1 MARSLLLRTGR
12 ATVAV
17 VAFSAASGSALAAT
31 YTLAPVAD
39 ASIYSDGTALFED
52 VADGA
57 GPHLWT
63 STIVSG
69 TRRRALLRF
78 DVSAIPPGSTIRSV
92 RLSLFQ
98 NRSRSD
104 HPVTVHRLLASWTE
118 GPANGGSGGLGASA
132 SAGDVTWVRRV
143 HPGTPWTT
151 GGGDFVATPST
162 SLLVGSIWGFRYEWP
177 SSPAMIA
184 DVQGWVNRTL
194 PNHGWIL
201 IGDEITPQ
209 SAKQFGSR
217 EGGASAGGP
226 RLVIEADPPAPGPSD
241 AEAPLPAW
249 ALGLLALGVGAA
261 LRGRRRGAGSR
272 A

>member
-1 MARSLLLRTGR
+1 MDRASSQHAVR
-12 ATVAV
+12 ATVAAA
-17 VAFSAASGSALAAT
+17 AFFAATAVSAAT
-31 YTLAPVAD
+31 YTLVPVAD
-39 ASIYSDGTALFED
+39 ASIYDDGTALFENT
-52 VADGA
+52 ADGA

-69 TRRRALLRF
+69 ARRRALLRF

-98 NRSRSD
+98 NRSRGD
-104 HPVTVHRLLASWTE
+104 HPVTVHRLLASWGE
-118 GPANGGSGGLGASA
+118 GPANGGSGGIGAAA
-132 SAGDVTWVRRV
+132 SAGDVTWVRRI
-143 HPGTPWTT
+143 HPGTPWTAR
-151 GGGDFVATPST
+151 GGDFVATPST
-162 SLLVGSIWGFRYEWP
+162 SLFVGSIWGFRYEWP
-177 SSPAMIA
+177 SSPAMVA

-217 EGGASAGGP
+217 EGGGFAGGP
-226 RLVIEADPPAPGPSD
+226 QLVVDADPPVGGGSD

-249 ALGLLALGVGAA
+249 ALGLLALGIGAA
-261 LRGRRRGAGSR
+261 LRARRNGSGFAR
-272 A
+272 